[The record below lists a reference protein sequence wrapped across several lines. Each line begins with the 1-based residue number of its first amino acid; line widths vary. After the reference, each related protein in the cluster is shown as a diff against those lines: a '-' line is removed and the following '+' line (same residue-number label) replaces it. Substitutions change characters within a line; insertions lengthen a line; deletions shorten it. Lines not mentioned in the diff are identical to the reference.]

1 LYNIIVS
8 LKHPEMSNNNNKS
21 SSSSIQEISNFIFL
35 FIIWYSFNAG
45 YNVYNSKTKTAL
57 SYPIFISI
65 LQLTIGLIYVV
76 PLWLLRIR
84 KVPKLTF
91 TDIFN
96 LLPIV
101 SLNAIGHAAAVIAMF
116 EKGGGSFTHVIKSSE
131 PVISS
136 ILSLIIN
143 KILPTPLAGL
153 SLLPITYGVAYASTL
168 GDLSIQAM
176 AKELTTKAAM

>member
-1 LYNIIVS
+1 
-8 LKHPEMSNNNNKS
+8 MSNSSKS
-21 SSSSIQEISNFIFL
+21 VSSSIQEIGYFIFL
-35 FIIWYSFNAG
+35 FIIWYGFNAG
-45 YNVYNSKTKTAL
+45 YNVYNSKTKSSL

-65 LQLTIGLIYVV
+65 LQLTIGLVYVV

-84 KVPKLTF
+84 KLPKLTF

-101 SLNAIGHAAAVIAMF
+101 SLNAIGHTSTVIAMF
-116 EKGGGSFTHVIKSSE
+116 EKGGGSFTHVIKASE
-131 PVISS
+131 PVVSS

-168 GDLSIQAM
+168 GDLSVQSM

>member
-1 LYNIIVS
+1 
-8 LKHPEMSNNNNKS
+8 MSNNSNKSS
-21 SSSSIQEISNFIFL
+21 SSSSIQEISYFIFL
-35 FIIWYSFNAG
+35 FIIWYSFNAA
-45 YNVYNSKTKTAL
+45 YNVYNSKTKSSL

-65 LQLTIGLIYVV
+65 LQLIIGLVYVI

-84 KVPKLTF
+84 KLPKLTF
-91 TDIFN
+91 SDIIN

-101 SLNAIGHAAAVIAMF
+101 SLNAIGHTAAVVAMF

-131 PVISS
+131 PVVSS

-153 SLLPITYGVAYASTL
+153 SLLPITYGVAYASTS
-168 GDLSIQAM
+168 GDLSIQSM

>member
-1 LYNIIVS
+1 
-8 LKHPEMSNNNNKS
+8 MSNNSKS
-21 SSSSIQEISNFIFL
+21 ILSSIQEISYFIFL
-35 FIIWYSFNAG
+35 FIIWYGFNAG
-45 YNVYNSKTKTAL
+45 YNVYNSKTKSSL

-65 LQLTIGLIYVV
+65 LQLIMGLIYVV

-84 KVPKLTF
+84 KLPNLTF

-101 SLNAIGHAAAVIAMF
+101 SLNAIGHTSAVIAMF
-116 EKGGGSFTHVIKSSE
+116 EKGGGSFTHVIKASE
-131 PVISS
+131 PVVSS
-136 ILSLIIN
+136 ILSLVIN

-168 GDLSIQAM
+168 GDLSIPSM

>member
-1 LYNIIVS
+1 
-8 LKHPEMSNNNNKS
+8 MSNNSKS
-21 SSSSIQEISNFIFL
+21 ISSSIQEIGYFIFL
-35 FIIWYSFNAG
+35 FIIWYGFNAG
-45 YNVYNSKTKTAL
+45 YNVYNSKTKSSL

-65 LQLTIGLIYVV
+65 LQLTIGLVYVV

-84 KVPKLTF
+84 KLPKLTF
-91 TDIFN
+91 IDVFN

-101 SLNAIGHAAAVIAMF
+101 SLNAIGHTSTVIAMF
-116 EKGGGSFTHVIKSSE
+116 EKGGGSFTHVIKASE
-131 PVISS
+131 PVVSS

-168 GDLSIQAM
+168 GDLSIQSM

>member
-1 LYNIIVS
+1 
-8 LKHPEMSNNNNKS
+8 MSNSSKS
-21 SSSSIQEISNFIFL
+21 ISSSIQEIGYFTFL
-35 FIIWYSFNAG
+35 FIIWYGFNAG
-45 YNVYNSKTKTAL
+45 YNVYNSKTKSSL

-65 LQLTIGLIYVV
+65 LQLTIGLVYVV

-84 KVPKLTF
+84 KLPKLTF
-91 TDIFN
+91 TDICN

-101 SLNAIGHAAAVIAMF
+101 SLNAIGHTSTVIAMF
-116 EKGGGSFTHVIKSSE
+116 EKGGGSFTHVIKASE
-131 PVISS
+131 PVVSS

-168 GDLSIQAM
+168 GDLSIQSM